1 MVAIPESVH
10 ELDSAWLSAALG
22 RAVHVVGCERIAV
35 GEGFVGQLARLRLA
49 DGGTLIAKLP
59 TTDPGGRFLGEMLH
73 LWEREARFYTDVAP
87 HLSIRVA
94 QTHLNLMDPANGRF
108 LLLMED
114 LAPARA
120 GDQVIGATAAQARQV
135 VEYIGRFHAQ
145 WWEHPLL
152 DGLDWM
158 PRVNDPATK
167 LVVPLFAAGWPQFEE
182 RFRDRLPART
192 LDWVQRFGPTA
203 AEFLDLYVN
212 EPVTIIH
219 GDFRLDNM
227 MFGADGS
234 VTLVDWQM
242 ATRAPGLS
250 DVVYFTATNLEADVR
265 AAHLDELLDLYAAT
279 LAAGGVADV
288 PDREQIRDGYRRAVL
303 LWMVAMAG
311 AIGQLDPANERGTA
325 LFDRIVTR
333 LFETGDAVD
342 AGLFL
347 EEWLATWSPAG

>member
-1 MVAIPESVH
+1 MVEIPRSVE

-22 RAVHVVGCERIAV
+22 RPVRVEACERIAV

-49 DGGTLIAKLP
+49 DGTSLIAKLP
-59 TTDPGGRFLGEMLH
+59 TLDPGGRFLGELLR
-73 LWEREARFYTDVAP
+73 LWEREGRFYEHVAP

-94 QTHLNLMDPANGRF
+94 KTHLNLADPATGQF

-120 GDQVIGATAAQARQV
+120 GDQVAGATPAQARQV
-135 VEYIGRFHAQ
+135 TEYIGRFHAQ

-152 DGLDWM
+152 AELDWM
-158 PRVNDPATK
+158 PTIDDPTTK
-167 LVVPLFAAGWPQFEE
+167 SVTPMFAAGWPQFEA
-182 RFRDRLPART
+182 RFKDRLPART

-203 AEFLDLYVN
+203 ADFLDLYVN

-227 MFGADGS
+227 MFGPDGS

-250 DVVYFTATNLEADVR
+250 DIVYFTATNLESDVR
-265 AAHLDELLDLYAAT
+265 AAHLDDLLDLYVRT
-279 LAAGGVADV
+279 LVAGGVAV
-288 PDREQIRDGYRRAVL
+288 PDGEAIRDGYRKGIL

-311 AIGQLDPANERGTA
+311 GIGQLDPANERGAA
-325 LFDRIVTR
+325 LFDRIICR

-342 AGLFL
+342 AGAFL
-347 EEWLATWSPAG
+347 DEWMAGWKA